1 MNFTKL
7 LMDAIPTGKQKM
19 LASFNKITGEFIALA
34 QPEEDMSKLNHDYYV
49 YTEVE
54 IDLDTQRLIGTYDNF
69 KIEDLQNIPVTM
81 YESAID
87 NAAQAKIDNMY
98 GIYKRLEVQ
107 EQLLEKLSAAL
118 NVEDEQFLEMRDY
131 INEVKANNKLYKEH
145 LVNSPDTVMVTLQ
158 EQEEIFE
165 KQMEGG
171 LHEAVGDMPTLTP
184 KLMDTP
190 AV

>member
-1 MNFTKL
+1 
-7 LMDAIPTGKQKM
+7 
-19 LASFNKITGEFIALA
+19 
-34 QPEEDMSKLNHDYYV
+34 
-49 YTEVE
+49 
-54 IDLDTQRLIGTYDNF
+54 
-69 KIEDLQNIPVTM
+69 
-81 YESAID
+81 
-87 NAAQAKIDNMY
+87 
-98 GIYKRLEVQ
+98 
-107 EQLLEKLSAAL
+107 
-118 NVEDEQFLEMRDY
+118 MRDY